1 MNRALEDAQ
10 GQKKVLH
17 KVLREIEL
25 KLEGLQVDKETY
37 SQIENIEL
45 RKKAYQKMLHVLN
58 LEEHQGV
65 A

>member
-1 MNRALEDAQ
+1 
-10 GQKKVLH
+10 
-17 KVLREIEL
+17 LREIEL